1 MQTHMLH
8 LAIFQPAH
16 LTVQCAFPLILCTVF
31 VIIWGSSTTFLCF
44 PLLYNVCT
52 YRIQFI
58 FVLNYLSYYHLNA
71 VQVIMFPILHAWIS
85 EVSLWMLSW
94 PFGKKLTSS
103 FAGLCSSQA
112 FTLQWFVCS
121 MAGQEP
127 WCGAELQLLA
137 SQTNNMKSYLYSTS
151 EVLQDQTNGL
161 NCTLFKYMII

>member
-16 LTVQCAFPLILCTVF
+16 LAVQCAFPLILCTVF

-94 PFGKKLTSS
+94 PFGTNSPHPLQGSVAHRPLLCNGFCAPWLGKSLGVGHSCSFWPARLTTWK
-103 FAGLCSSQA
+103 AI
-112 FTLQWFVCS
+112 
-121 MAGQEP
+121 
-127 WCGAELQLLA
+127 
-137 SQTNNMKSYLYSTS
+137 ST
-151 EVLQDQTNGL
+151 
-161 NCTLFKYMII
+161 